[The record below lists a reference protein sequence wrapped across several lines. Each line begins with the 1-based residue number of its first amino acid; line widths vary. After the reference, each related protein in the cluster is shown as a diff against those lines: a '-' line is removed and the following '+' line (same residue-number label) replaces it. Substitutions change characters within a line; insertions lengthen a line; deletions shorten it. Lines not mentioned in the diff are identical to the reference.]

1 MLCNRLLTYPRTIA
15 GISCALV
22 VKVRRSEI
30 RYSATR
36 RDAWSRRA
44 MFLIVCVVALVATTA
59 CGKIVYTGVGRIV
72 AEEDGELLSIT
83 RVAPEDWENLY
94 LSVDGGKTWAYTDRR
109 NYSPVLESSESVH
122 TPRGTFSLDGPDVVL
137 TSEDG
142 LRNVVYSS
150 ANWNTDA
157 HLWLQSKISDPYD
170 VWLATEPSNVIYHKQ
185 SGNVILAALGR
196 GVIVGTPDGHWT
208 PVPVGPYRMADFSP
222 LAKTQALLSDR
233 SFWMS
238 ILVLAL
244 SFTLLALA
252 LSASVRSEMAI
263 AITGVSAGVSLLP
276 ILPFG
281 IVNLEWMDRN
291 LLYDTAQVIFLFI
304 AYPCA
309 VVATFVCL
317 SQLGRWREWAP
328 ALTLMILVVLGVF
341 VAWIQ
346 TGIPLPLAKLLAV
359 GLVILITC
367 ERSIRLM
374 RPANLHCYEN
384 KG

>member
-1 MLCNRLLTYPRTIA
+1 MLCNSLLSYFRTIV
-15 GISCALV
+15 GLSRALA

-36 RDAWSRRA
+36 REAWSRRT

-59 CGKIVYTGVGRIV
+59 CGGSVYTGVVLIV

-83 RVAPEDWENLY
+83 RVLPDDWENLY
-94 LSVDGGKTWAYTDRR
+94 LSMDGGKTWAYTDRR
-109 NYSPVLESSESVH
+109 SYSPVLESSESVD
-122 TPRGTFSLDGPDVVL
+122 TPRGTYSLDGPDVVL

-157 HLWLQSKISDPYD
+157 HLWLQSKISDPSYF
-170 VWLATEPSNVIYHKQ
+170 WLATEPSGVIYHKQ
-185 SGNVILAALGR
+185 SGNVILDALGR
-196 GVIVGTPDGHWT
+196 GVIVGTPDGNWT
-208 PVPVGPYRMADFSP
+208 PVPVVPNRMADFSP

-238 ILVLAL
+238 ILVLPL
-244 SFTLLALA
+244 SFTLLVLV
-252 LSASVRSEMAI
+252 LTASVRSGI
-263 AITGVSAGVSLLP
+263 AIGLTGISAGVSLLP

-281 IVNLEWMDRN
+281 IVDLEWMVSNELNDI
-291 LLYDTAQVIFLFI
+291 AHVFFLFI

-309 VVATFVCL
+309 AVATFVC
-317 SQLGRWREWAP
+317 SNQLGRWRDWAP
-328 ALTLMILVVLGVF
+328 ALTLMVLVVLGVF

-346 TGIPLPLAKLLAV
+346 TDIPLSLAKLLAV
-359 GLVILITC
+359 GLVIFIAF
-367 ERSIRLM
+367 ERGIRLM
-374 RPANLHCYEN
+374 KPESQS
-384 KG
+384 